1 MVLLLFGP
9 PGCGKGTQSRLI
21 ANWLNVPAISTGE
34 MLRAEIRAGSALGQ
48 TAQSIMASGGL
59 VDDGLINKMLLSRV
73 CQDDCSTGFMLDG
86 YPRTVE
92 QAEFLDGVL
101 KKQSLPSPVVL
112 HFDVPTDALVGR
124 MTSRR
129 LCPKCSR
136 VYNLLSEPPKAAGVC
151 DDDGEALT
159 TRKDDQEHV
168 FRERLRMYDDVTRP
182 VLAYYQDRNYFQ
194 IRGDRSASYIFEE
207 ITGILDPM
215 FSKNGGG
222 SRQLGR

>member
-34 MLRAEIRAGSALGQ
+34 MLRAEIRAGSDLGKA
-48 TAQSIMASGGL
+48 AQAIMASGGL

-73 CQDDCSTGFMLDG
+73 CHDDCSTGFMLDG
-86 YPRTVE
+86 FPRTVQ
-92 QAEFLDGVL
+92 QAEFLDGLL

-112 HFDVPTDALVGR
+112 HFDVPADALIGR

-129 LCPKCSR
+129 QCPKCSR
-136 VYNLLSEPPKAAGVC
+136 VYNLLSEPPKSAGAC
-151 DDDGEALT
+151 DDDAELLI

-182 VLAYYQDRNYFQ
+182 VLAYYQDRHYHQ
-194 IRGDRSASYIFEE
+194 IRGDRSAGYIFEE
-207 ITGILDPM
+207 ISGILEPM
-215 FSKNGGG
+215 FSRNGAGG
-222 SRQLGR
+222 SG